1 MKTLIFTILGL
12 FFFQGYNLA
21 QIRDKDTYSKNAIR
35 QTMVMLAITGTEA
48 PKKITQEHHTE
59 IYPNPVHKG
68 DFIYIKSLDKIES
81 VEIYDL
87 TGNMIALYT
96 PESGEEGLAIQS
108 LSFRSGVYFFKVKTE
123 GNHTITQRIIVI

>member
-1 MKTLIFTILGL
+1 MKTLIFTLLGF

-21 QIRDKDTYSKNAIR
+21 QIQDKKAYSKNYMRSSI
-35 QTMVMLAITGTEA
+35 VMLAFSGMEI
-48 PKKITQEHHTE
+48 PKKITQEQQTE

-87 TGNMIALYT
+87 TGNMIAFYT
-96 PESGEEGLAIQS
+96 PASGEEGLAIQS

-123 GNHTITQRIIVI
+123 GNNPVTQRIIIL